1 MVERDPKP
9 DYLALLRHRFAI
21 ARPLTV
27 VADPGNAVATLTGPD
42 ALRAIGCRVIG
53 LYTEL
58 LDGFP
63 NHIADPQEPASMKDL
78 SAAVAEHGADFGVAW
93 DGDGDRI
100 GVTDEHGLRYEAD
113 WLVALLARDLLS
125 RHPARLRAGGSQD
138 FLGPHPGHSRSR
150 RPAAAVPHRL
160 FLAAAEH
167 AGGEHPLLAARPAA
181 TSSLPR
187 IYYGIDD
194 GVYAACALAHFLAAD
209 PRPLSAHFASIRRFV
224 TSPEIKLP
232 CSDHAKFRIAQAIA
246 QHFAPGFPVLT
257 IDGARVDFGDGWA
270 LIRGFNT
277 NPYLSVRLEAES
289 RPRYD
294 AIGRLI

>member
-1 MVERDPKP
+1 
-9 DYLALLRHRFAI
+9 
-21 ARPLTV
+21 
-27 VADPGNAVATLTGPD
+27 
-42 ALRAIGCRVIG
+42 
-53 LYTEL
+53 
-58 LDGFP
+58 
-63 NHIADPQEPASMKDL
+63 MKDL

-125 RHPARLRAGGSQD
+125 RHPRASVLVD
-138 FLGPHPGHSRSR
+138 LKTSLGPIQDIRAHGGRPLLSLTGFSLLRRSMQEESI
-150 RPAAAVPHRL
+150 L
-160 FLAAAEH
+160 F
-167 AGGEHPLLAARPAA
+167 GGEASGHIFFAED
-181 TSSLPR
+181 
-187 IYYGIDD
+187 YYGIDD

-246 QHFAPGFPVLT
+246 QHFAAGFPVLT

-270 LIRGFNT
+270 LIRGSNT

-289 RPRYD
+289 PPPLRRHRPAYLETPCADTRRWRCRRMCPLLCPS
-294 AIGRLI
+294 GREAGLPLDSEPLHGRRHPQPSDVSRL